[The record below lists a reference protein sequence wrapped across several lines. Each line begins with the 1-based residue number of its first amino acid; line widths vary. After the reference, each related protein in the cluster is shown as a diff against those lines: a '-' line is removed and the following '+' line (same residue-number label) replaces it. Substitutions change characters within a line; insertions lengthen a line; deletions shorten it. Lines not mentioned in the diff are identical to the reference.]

1 VEDMIIFVAT
11 SKRFYGEA
19 IKLVNHLKNTGVKV
33 HHPYFDLNP
42 EEVDADPE
50 LKSKVTIQHFPGNFG
65 DVHWNI
71 GLQRNI
77 VMIRR

>member
-1 VEDMIIFVAT
+1 MIIFVAT

-19 IKLVNHLKNTGVKV
+19 IKLVNHLKDTRVKV

-50 LKSKVTIQHFPGNFG
+50 LKSKGRLTWQALRTYLLKWPA
-65 DVHWNI
+65 
-71 GLQRNI
+71 
-77 VMIRR
+77 